1 MQLICFSFVP
11 QKREKVMK
19 TQKPLTYL
27 LGQTMKLVRYKLM
40 EKYKDSNIELTLEQF
55 VVLHFINENSEST
68 QQDLANHFLKD
79 KSIITRQINTLIDL
93 GYVTRTQDEDDKR
106 KKHLMLS
113 TQGLEIFEQLK
124 AKSVEVSSE
133 LLDGV
138 SQEELT
144 IFENVISKIQLNTG
158 FKDCLSGC

>member
-1 MQLICFSFVP
+1 
-11 QKREKVMK
+11 MK
-19 TQKPLTYL
+19 TQEPLTYL

-40 EKYKDSNIELTLEQF
+40 EKYKDNNIELTLEQF

-106 KKHLMLS
+106 KKHLMLT
-113 TQGLEIFEQLK
+113 TQGFEIFEQLK

-158 FKDCLSGC
+158 FKDCLSSC